1 MGAASTTTARMYT
14 QVSELDTAIGAFFD
28 YLGTAASKVT
38 VAVVSEFGRRA
49 YENSSGG
56 CDHGRA
62 FPMMVIGGGV
72 TGGVYGDFQGL
83 SEQGLDQGDV
93 RVTTDYRTV
102 LSELLSRRLGASSDV
117 LNATFPS
124 FSPTAGWVGVVSP

>member
-1 MGAASTTTARMYT
+1 MYT

-28 YLGTAASKVT
+28 YLGAAASKVT

-62 FPMMVIGGGV
+62 FPMMVMGGGV

-124 FSPTAGWVGVVSP
+124 FSPTSGWVGVVSP

>member
-1 MGAASTTTARMYT
+1 
-14 QVSELDTAIGAFFD
+14 
-28 YLGTAASKVT
+28 
-38 VAVVSEFGRRA
+38 
-49 YENSSGG
+49 
-56 CDHGRA
+56 
-62 FPMMVIGGGV
+62 MMVIGGGV

-117 LNATFPS
+117 LNTTFPS
-124 FSPTAGWVGVVSP
+124 FSPTSGWVGVVSP